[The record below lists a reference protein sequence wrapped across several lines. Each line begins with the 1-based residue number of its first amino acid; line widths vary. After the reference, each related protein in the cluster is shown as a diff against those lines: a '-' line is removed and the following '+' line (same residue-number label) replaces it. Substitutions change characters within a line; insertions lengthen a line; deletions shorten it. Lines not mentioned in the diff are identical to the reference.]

1 MSLWIKFKNNFKDI
15 ICDIPEFNKLYEIY
29 SYYEYNL
36 LLYSYI
42 GYPIE
47 LLIDELIKKKFN
59 ITHLNKKELVWNKNV
74 IYYENQYFFEID
86 LNNPNIPNDYS
97 FLTEMILFIIKNKP
111 VVNNKHLII
120 LKNIDKLGEYAFAFR
135 IILEKYYN
143 NVYFIC
149 TTHKI
154 SKIESPIKSRFSL
167 IRLRLFTENEI
178 TLIFNKYLQQKQI
191 ITNNR
196 NIIFCIFLC
205 QVNINEPELIT
216 HDFCNFN
223 YPLINKFIQTK
234 YDLYDIRQLSYKLS
248 QYNLSISN
256 ITMDLI
262 KIFKHNSINNVNS
275 IGIGNDNDNSNG
287 NDNDKKILKI
297 IEVASEI
304 DYILTISNKG
314 REPIYIESFLCQIL
328 I

>member
-1 MSLWIKFKNNFKDI
+1 MSLWIKFKNNFRNI
-15 ICDIPEFNKLYEIY
+15 IGEIPEFNIVFEKYT
-29 SYYEYNL
+29 YYEYNL
-36 LLYSYI
+36 LLYSYL
-42 GYPIE
+42 GYPID
-47 LLIDELIKKKFN
+47 LFIDELIKMKFN
-59 ITHLNKKELVWNKNV
+59 IQNLNKKELIWNKNV
-74 IYYENQYFFEID
+74 PYYENQYFFEID

-111 VVNNKHLII
+111 VTSNKHLII

-167 IRLRLFTENEI
+167 IRLRLFTNEEI
-178 TLIFNKYLQQKQI
+178 KLIFNKYLNSEQV

-196 NIIFCIFLC
+196 NIIFCIFLS
-205 QVNINEPELIT
+205 QVKINEPHLIT
-216 HDFCNFN
+216 TEFCNFN
-223 YPLINKFIQTK
+223 YPLIKNFLETK

-248 QYNLSISN
+248 QYNLSIMD
-256 ITMDLI
+256 ITNDFM
-262 KIFKHNSINNVNS
+262 KIYK
-275 IGIGNDNDNSNG
+275 NDN
-287 NDNDKKILKI
+287 KKL
-297 IEVASEI
+297 IELINIAANI

-314 REPIYIESFLCQIL
+314 REPIYIENFLCQIL

>member
-1 MSLWIKFKNNFKDI
+1 MSLWMKFKNNFKNI
-15 ICDIPEFNKLYEIY
+15 ICDIPEFNIIY
-29 SYYEYNL
+29 QTYSFYEYNL

-42 GYPIE
+42 GYPVD
-47 LLIDELIKKKFN
+47 LLIDELIKKKFD
-59 ITHLNKKELVWNKNV
+59 ITNLNKKELIWNKNV

-86 LNNPNIPNDYS
+86 LNNPNIPSDYS

-167 IRLRLFTENEI
+167 IRLRLFTDEEI
-178 TLIFNKYLQQKQI
+178 TRIFNKYLGETMI
-191 ITNNR
+191 IKNNR
-196 NIIFCIFLC
+196 NIIFCIFLS
-205 QVNINEPELIT
+205 QVNINEPEILNE
-216 HDFCNFN
+216 DFTNYN
-223 YPLINKFIQTK
+223 YPLINKFIQSK
-234 YDLYDIRQLSYKLS
+234 YDIYDIRQLSYKLS

-262 KIFKHNSINNVNS
+262 KIYKDNEEKKLEIIR
-275 IGIGNDNDNSNG
+275 IG
-287 NDNDKKILKI
+287 
-297 IEVASEI
+297 SEI

-314 REPIYIESFLCQIL
+314 REPIYIENFLCQIL

>member
-1 MSLWIKFKNNFKDI
+1 MSLWIKLKNNFKNI
-15 ICDIPEFNKLYEIY
+15 INEIPEFNIIFQKYAN
-29 SYYEYNL
+29 YEYNL

-47 LLIDELIKKKFN
+47 LLIDELIKIKFN
-59 ITHLNKKELVWNKNV
+59 IQNLNKKELIWNKNV
-74 IYYENQYFFEID
+74 PYFENQYFFEID

-97 FLTEMILFIIKNKP
+97 FLTEMILFIIKNKQ
-111 VVNNKHLII
+111 VSGNKHLII
-120 LKNIDKLGEYAFAFR
+120 LKNIDKLDEYAFAFR
-135 IILEKYYN
+135 IILEKFYN

-167 IRLRLFTENEI
+167 IRLRLFTNEEI
-178 TLIFNKYLQQKQI
+178 TLIFNKYLNSEQV

-196 NIIFCIFLC
+196 NIIFCIFLS
-205 QVNINEPELIT
+205 QVKINEPHLIT
-216 HDFCNFN
+216 TEFCNFN
-223 YPLINKFIQTK
+223 YPLIQNFLETK

-248 QYNLSISN
+248 QYNLSIMD
-256 ITMDLI
+256 ITNDFMKIYKNDNMKLIELI
-262 KIFKHNSINNVNS
+262 KIAANV
-275 IGIGNDNDNSNG
+275 
-287 NDNDKKILKI
+287 
-297 IEVASEI
+297 

-314 REPIYIESFLCQIL
+314 REPIYIENLLCQIL

>member
-1 MSLWIKFKNNFKDI
+1 MSLWIKFKNNFRNI
-15 ICDIPEFNKLYEIY
+15 INDIPEFNIIFQKYAN
-29 SYYEYNL
+29 YEYNL

-47 LLIDELIKKKFN
+47 LLIDELIKIKFN
-59 ITHLNKKELVWNKNV
+59 IQILNKKELIWNKNV
-74 IYYENQYFFEID
+74 PYFENQYFFEID

-111 VVNNKHLII
+111 VISNKHLII
-120 LKNIDKLGEYAFAFR
+120 LKNIDKLGDYAFAFR
-135 IILEKYYN
+135 IILEKFYN

-178 TLIFNKYLQQKQI
+178 NKIFNKYLETSLI
-191 ITNNR
+191 ISNNR
-196 NIIFCIFLC
+196 NIIFCIFIS
-205 QVNINEPELIT
+205 QVKINEPHLIT
-216 HDFCNFN
+216 TDFCEFN
-223 YPLINKFIQTK
+223 YPLIKKFLDSK
-234 YDLYDIRQLSYKLS
+234 YDLYDIRQFSYKLS
-248 QYNLSISN
+248 QYNLSIMD
-256 ITMDLI
+256 ITRDFM
-262 KIFKHNSINNVNS
+262 KIYK
-275 IGIGNDNDNSNG
+275 NDNEKLIQLINIAAD
-287 NDNDKKILKI
+287 
-297 IEVASEI
+297 V

-314 REPIYIESFLCQIL
+314 REPIYIENFLCQIL